1 MKAQR
6 SGESFENEYPGRR
19 RPGGPPDDATGVE
32 VEHDGEI
39 ESQPLPVQTCM
50 ILAVPV

>member
-1 MKAQR
+1 MSTQDADGQ
-6 SGESFENEYPGRR
+6 
-19 RPGGPPDDATGVE
+19 GGPTDDATGVE
-32 VEHDGEI
+32 VEQDGEI